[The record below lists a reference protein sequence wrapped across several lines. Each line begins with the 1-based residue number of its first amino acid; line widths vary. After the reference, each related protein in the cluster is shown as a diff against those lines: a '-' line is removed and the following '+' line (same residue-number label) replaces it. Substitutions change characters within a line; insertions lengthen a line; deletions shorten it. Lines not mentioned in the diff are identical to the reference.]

1 MLPETGLAHSCY
13 LALTTP
19 PRQCAGEHPERGAH
33 AHVLA
38 WLIESRGWS
47 TPLHHISCI
56 SAPRA
61 RKLLRAGADPLAWG
75 NDVTSTPA
83 TTPLALA
90 KAWLA
95 AGGGVDSAESPG
107 MEACELLIR
116 ACEPWSPANHSLFPA
131 PARARAVELL
141 CVGHHAFA
149 NKPSLLDCWLTSVM
163 PMSIGRG
170 HPNISEGI

>member
-1 MLPETGLAHSCY
+1 M
-13 LALTTP
+13 
-19 PRQCAGEHPERGAH
+19 
-33 AHVLA
+33 
-38 WLIESRGWS
+38 
-47 TPLHHISCI
+47 
-56 SAPRA
+56 
-61 RKLLRAGADPLAWG
+61 RAGADPLAWG

-95 AGGGVDSAESPG
+95 TGGGVDSAESPG

-149 NKPSLLDCWLTSVM
+149 NMPSLLDCWLTYVM

-170 HPNISEGI
+170 HSPNISEGI

>member
-1 MLPETGLAHSCY
+1 MGQRCHEHASHHS
-13 LALTTP
+13 
-19 PRQCAGEHPERGAH
+19 
-33 AHVLA
+33 
-38 WLIESRGWS
+38 
-47 TPLHHISCI
+47 
-56 SAPRA
+56 
-61 RKLLRAGADPLAWG
+61 
-75 NDVTSTPA
+75 A
-83 TTPLALA
+83 TVALA

-95 AGGGVDSAESPG
+95 AGGGLDSAESPG